1 LTNKISDRG
10 GFNGERRDRNGGGG
24 GFQNNYDREDGGNNA
39 RRGGFADRGGSRGGN
54 HDYR

>member
-1 LTNKISDRG
+1 MKNKISDRG
-10 GFNGERRDRNGGGG
+10 GFNGERRDRNGGGS